1 MSVKHH
7 CDIGLK
13 WRYRCAVTVCASCGQ
28 ENPEGFRFCGA
39 CGAELAAV
47 QPLREV
53 RKTVTVLFCD
63 VSGSTAMG
71 ERLDPESTRRVM
83 SRYFEAMR
91 TAIESHGGTVEK
103 FIGDAVM
110 AVFGIP
116 VVHED
121 DALRAV
127 RAAADMRSAL
137 VELNEELERDWGV
150 RIESRIG
157 VNTGEVVAGE
167 GDSLATGDAVNV
179 AARLE
184 QGAAPGET
192 LLGESTQRLVRD
204 SVETEPLEPLVAKG
218 KSEPVRAFRLVG
230 LVEGAEF
237 ITRHLDS
244 PLVGR
249 ENELTQLQR
258 AFDHAVSDRVAYQF
272 TLLGPAGIGKS
283 RLVRELYDRVD
294 ATLLSGRCLPYGDGI
309 TYWPLVEIEQL
320 ASEID
325 FDTNR
330 DEIALQTRRIL
341 ERLAHEKPLVVVFD
355 DLQWGE
361 PTFLDLVDHVTDLA
375 RDAPILLVC
384 VARPDLLDGRPGW
397 GGGKL
402 NATTMLLDALTED
415 ESAQLVDNVLSSSLD
430 EHMKQQI
437 ASAAEGNPLFVEE
450 MLAMVAQ
457 NGNGDLAIPPTIQ
470 ALLAARLDRLVP
482 DERTAIECAAIQGQ
496 EFDHYALARLV
507 PEALSGRLVG
517 IQQSLVRKDLIR
529 PAGEDTY
536 RFKHLLLR
544 DAAYESLP
552 KEKRADLHERF
563 AQWLEVAVPEVEEIR
578 GYHLEQAYRYRAEL
592 GPVDER
598 ALELARR
605 ASRLLATAGLR
616 ASHRADVPATIHLLD
631 RAVSLLP
638 DGDREAVA
646 LYPDLGTALMESGDL
661 RRPEQLFRDAER
673 LGDETTAL
681 RARLD
686 RTWLDMYRGAP
697 MAEAVSL
704 LDETIAEAERIGNE
718 AILADAL
725 GHLGTLQMWL
735 GDNEEA
741 EQLLR
746 RSLEHADAVGNHR
759 LRSEAMRW
767 IALVM
772 LWGATPV
779 EMALQ
784 QCRAFAQAT
793 DIGHMAR
800 AELLVV
806 EGTLLGFTGEFE
818 RGRQLAA
825 EGREALLEL
834 GQRVQYASI
843 AQLSATIE
851 LLAEDTEAAE
861 RMLREAHEIL
871 TAAGERGYLS
881 TVSAFLALALAK
893 QGRDA
898 EAEGFAETA
907 RRIGA
912 SDDRMTQLYWRVAEA
927 KIVASRNQP
936 DDARRLASEAVGLV
950 VGYASFDGPLAAVEV
965 ADCLD
970 PEDARTI
977 LERALRGATAKGNV
991 VTAARAREKLAA
1003 LP

>member
-1 MSVKHH
+1 M
-7 CDIGLK
+7 
-13 WRYRCAVTVCASCGQ
+13 
-28 ENPEGFRFCGA
+28 
-39 CGAELAAV
+39 
-47 QPLREV
+47 

-91 TAIESHGGTVEK
+91 EAIERHGGTVEK

-167 GDSLATGDAVNV
+167 GEALAVGDAVNV

-325 FDTNR
+325 FDANR

-430 EHMKQQI
+430 EHVKQQI

-450 MLAMVAQ
+450 MLAMVAE

-681 RARLD
+681 RARLE
-686 RTWLDMYRGAP
+686 RTWLDLYRGAP
-697 MAEAVSL
+697 MAEAVGL
-704 LDETIAEAERIGNE
+704 LDETIDDAERIGDE

-741 EQLLR
+741 ERLLR

-779 EMALQ
+779 DAGAPAVPGVRPGRRYRPDGSR
-784 QCRAFAQAT
+784 RA
-793 DIGHMAR
+793 AR
-800 AELLVV
+800 RRRNAARVDGRV
-806 EGTLLGFTGEFE
+806 RAGS
-818 RGRQLAA
+818 RQLAA
-825 EGREALLEL
+825 AGREALLEL

-898 EAEGFAETA
+898 EAEDFAETA

-912 SDDRMTQLYWRVAEA
+912 VDDRMTQLYWRVAEA

>member
-1 MSVKHH
+1 M
-7 CDIGLK
+7 
-13 WRYRCAVTVCASCGQ
+13 
-28 ENPEGFRFCGA
+28 
-39 CGAELAAV
+39 
-47 QPLREV
+47 

-91 TAIESHGGTVEK
+91 AAIERHGGTVEK

-430 EHMKQQI
+430 KHVKQQI

-450 MLAMVAQ
+450 MLAMVAE

-517 IQQSLVRKDLIR
+517 IQQSLIRKDLIR

-552 KEKRADLHERF
+552 KEQRAGLHERF

-578 GYHLEQAYRYRAEL
+578 GYHLEQAYRYRTEL

-605 ASRLLATAGLR
+605 ASTLLATAGRR

-686 RTWLDMYRGAP
+686 RTWLDLYRGAP
-697 MAEAVSL
+697 MAEAVGL
-704 LDETIAEAERIGNE
+704 LDETIADAERIGNE
-718 AILADAL
+718 TILADAL

-741 EQLLR
+741 ERLLR

-779 EMALQ
+779 DAGAPAVPGVRPGDRYRPHGSR
-784 QCRAFAQAT
+784 RA
-793 DIGHMAR
+793 
-800 AELLVV
+800 
-806 EGTLLGFTGEFE
+806 
-818 RGRQLAA
+818 
-825 EGREALLEL
+825 
-834 GQRVQYASI
+834 
-843 AQLSATIE
+843 
-851 LLAEDTEAAE
+851 
-861 RMLREAHEIL
+861 
-871 TAAGERGYLS
+871 
-881 TVSAFLALALAK
+881 
-893 QGRDA
+893 
-898 EAEGFAETA
+898 A
-907 RRIGA
+907 RRRRNAARVDRESSSGA
-912 SDDRMTQLYWRVAEA
+912 GSWPPQGGRPFSSWASGSSTPPSRSFQPRSNCSPRTPRPQNACCERRMRSSRRQVSEAISRPSPRSLRSRWRNRGATPRPKASPRRRGGSAQSDDRMTQLYWRVAEA